1 MTVAVTGASGQLGRL
16 VVEALL
22 LTDTPVVAIVRNRAS
37 GAKLAVRG
45 VDVRQ
50 ATYDD
55 PRLLD
60 KALAGVQRLLLVSG
74 SDFGVRVG
82 QHVNVIRAAERAH
95 VELLAYTS
103 IPNAHRNQMVMAQD
117 HKATEA
123 ALADADVPHTF
134 LRNGW
139 YWENYIPNLARAV
152 ETGVMYGAAREGRVS
167 GAARADLAE
176 AAATVLTTEGHAGR
190 VYELG
195 GDAVTYAGLAAAM
208 SDAAG
213 KPVRYQDLPPKDFTA
228 ALERAGVP
236 TGFAQ
241 VLTDADLRIAED
253 ALFID
258 SGDLAGLIGH
268 PATPAVEVF
277 RAALDRQ

>member
-1 MTVAVTGASGQLGRL
+1 MTVAVTGAGGQLGRL

-22 LTDTPVVAIVRNRAS
+22 HTQTPVVAIVRNRA
-37 GAKLAVRG
+37 GAAELAERG
-45 VDVRQ
+45 VELRQ
-50 ATYDD
+50 ADYDD

-60 KALAGVQRLLLVSG
+60 EALMGVRRLLLVSG
-74 SDFGVRVG
+74 SEFGVRVG
-82 QHVNVIRAAERAH
+82 QHVNVIRAAERAN

-103 IPNAHRNQMVMAQD
+103 IPNAHRNPMIMAQD

-123 ALADADVPHTF
+123 ALIDADVPHTL

-139 YWENYIPNLARAV
+139 YWENYLPGLARAV
-152 ETGVMYGAAREGRVS
+152 KTGVMYGAARHGRVS

-176 AAATVLTTEGHAGR
+176 AAATVLATEGHAGR

-208 SDAAG
+208 SEAAG
-213 KPVRYQDLPPKDFTA
+213 RPVRYQDLPPEDFTA
-228 ALERAGVP
+228 DLERAGVP

-241 VLTDADLRIAED
+241 VLTDSDQRIAED
-253 ALFID
+253 ALFTD
-258 SGDLAGLIGH
+258 GQDLAGLIGH

-277 RAALDRQ
+277 RAALARK